1 MGPLNFYR
9 KIKELLGIS
18 QSIHRFMLGRLG
30 VITALFAFSFLYQL
44 FQAGWDF
51 SSPLL
56 IPLYGFMVVT
66 YLASLLFSLLAFRV
80 KKTKRFIA
88 SLLGVDTLFITVF
101 VYLTGTAGSY
111 FSFLYLASITL
122 ASLLFARK
130 GALATAALSGAFY
143 SLLMVLDPLARESG
157 IILNLLIHNGAFFG
171 VGLIVGYVAEELKI
185 TGLKLFETE
194 ENLRLSE
201 KQAAIGK
208 MVAGIAHEIRNPLAS
223 VSGSVEM
230 LKQNTHLEPEER
242 RLIDIVTREVNRLNN
257 LISELLEYTR
267 PVKKSDDVYQLE
279 ELVQET
285 LLELQHHKAYGV
297 DIKLEK
303 NIPFSS
309 IPMRGNRSKLKQ
321 VFWNLFINAC
331 QAMGGRGTLSVTVGE
346 AHDRA
351 EIRVRDTGEGIPA
364 ENLGKIFDAFFS
376 TKDEGTG
383 LGLAVVQKIIE
394 SHGGIIRVDS
404 QLGQGTEFRVI
415 LPKPHVLLRAAA
427 IKKEQVA

>member
-56 IPLYGFMVVT
+56 IPLYGFMAVT

-157 IILNLLIHNGAFFG
+157 IILNLLIHNGAS
-171 VGLIVGYVAEELKI
+171 GLSLS
-185 TGLKLFETE
+185 GL
-194 ENLRLSE
+194 
-201 KQAAIGK
+201 
-208 MVAGIAHEIRNPLAS
+208 
-223 VSGSVEM
+223 
-230 LKQNTHLEPEER
+230 
-242 RLIDIVTREVNRLNN
+242 
-257 LISELLEYTR
+257 
-267 PVKKSDDVYQLE
+267 
-279 ELVQET
+279 
-285 LLELQHHKAYGV
+285 
-297 DIKLEK
+297 
-303 NIPFSS
+303 
-309 IPMRGNRSKLKQ
+309 
-321 VFWNLFINAC
+321 
-331 QAMGGRGTLSVTVGE
+331 
-346 AHDRA
+346 
-351 EIRVRDTGEGIPA
+351 
-364 ENLGKIFDAFFS
+364 
-376 TKDEGTG
+376 
-383 LGLAVVQKIIE
+383 
-394 SHGGIIRVDS
+394 
-404 QLGQGTEFRVI
+404 
-415 LPKPHVLLRAAA
+415 
-427 IKKEQVA
+427 

>member
-157 IILNLLIHNGAFFG
+157 LILNLLIHNGAFFG

-257 LISELLEYTR
+257 
-267 PVKKSDDVYQLE
+267 
-279 ELVQET
+279 
-285 LLELQHHKAYGV
+285 
-297 DIKLEK
+297 
-303 NIPFSS
+303 
-309 IPMRGNRSKLKQ
+309 
-321 VFWNLFINAC
+321 
-331 QAMGGRGTLSVTVGE
+331 
-346 AHDRA
+346 
-351 EIRVRDTGEGIPA
+351 
-364 ENLGKIFDAFFS
+364 
-376 TKDEGTG
+376 
-383 LGLAVVQKIIE
+383 
-394 SHGGIIRVDS
+394 
-404 QLGQGTEFRVI
+404 
-415 LPKPHVLLRAAA
+415 
-427 IKKEQVA
+427 

>member
-171 VGLIVGYVAEELKI
+171 VGLIVGYVAEGLKI

-279 ELVQET
+279 ELVQEMN
-285 LLELQHHKAYGV
+285 QKYG
-297 DIKLEK
+297 
-303 NIPFSS
+303 
-309 IPMRGNRSKLKQ
+309 
-321 VFWNLFINAC
+321 
-331 QAMGGRGTLSVTVGE
+331 
-346 AHDRA
+346 
-351 EIRVRDTGEGIPA
+351 GIP
-364 ENLGKIFDAFFS
+364 
-376 TKDEGTG
+376 
-383 LGLAVVQKIIE
+383 
-394 SHGGIIRVDS
+394 
-404 QLGQGTEFRVI
+404 
-415 LPKPHVLLRAAA
+415 VLNAN
-427 IKKEQVA
+427 